1 MGRTEGSETLQ
12 LVYKTKNAFICKTN
26 EYMYMYL
33 HTPYKHT
40 NTIPDTRQ

>member
-26 EYMYMYL
+26 EYMYL